1 MKTKESKPVQELIQ
15 QFGINV
21 PIYMYKL
28 ESVPIRGIMHIVK
41 SERHNNNSHECR
53 LFYKPI
59 SLVFNE
65 SEEI

>member
-1 MKTKESKPVQELIQ
+1 MKIIDNKPVHELIK
-15 QFGINV
+15 QFGINAPVYIYKMEPV
-21 PIYMYKL
+21 PM
-28 ESVPIRGIMHIVK
+28 RGIMHIIK

-65 SEEI
+65 SEEV